1 MIPYVTKHNSTSFKP
16 KGLIIDGQEKK
27 LSAEALVKI
36 DVFGI
41 GELVIRDNGINY
53 KFGTKKLTG
62 IRYNDQVYAY
72 DEDLVR
78 KIVRTYT
85 NGSCYYCKRPVPIT
99 ARNIVG
105 LRKPMFI
112 LSCPYCQGLSQLW
125 IERDRIK
132 PVVIVK
138 PTAVVEVETQ
148 YGIKYNVFPGSFKV
162 LGDDEMQFYAH
173 IISDHPPSTSPKKY
187 FRYTVKAESLKR
199 VRFHSGKELD
209 FSSDEDN
216 KKETAEKETFKTIN
230 PNDVDSLITTA
241 YTKYH
246 VLDVTSVNS
255 GHFYFNAYKPT
266 SVDGKVFKVNLPIRS
281 IESVIV
287 GETFYKMSCVKFEVV
302 PK

>member
-187 FRYTVKAESLKR
+187 FRYTVKAESPAIIHKTGVVIGASR
-199 VRFHSGKELD
+199 TNNGKLCVE
-209 FSSDEDN
+209 FDEGPLVGCGMGN
-216 KKETAEKETFKTIN
+216 
-230 PNDVDSLITTA
+230 SL
-241 YTKYH
+241 
-246 VLDVTSVNS
+246 
-255 GHFYFNAYKPT
+255 
-266 SVDGKVFKVNLPIRS
+266 R
-281 IESVIV
+281 IV
-287 GETFYKMSCVKFEVV
+287 GKPFSCYWVHEDYLRENTEEVLREIEARKEQIEQERIDDWYG
-302 PK
+302 PEAYA